1 MRGTRFVRRSALAAT
16 QSKAFAS
23 FVGALERVVPARP
36 GRLGILTYHHVA
48 DPNGSP
54 QLYPGLFTDPSE
66 FAAQMEF
73 LASRYR
79 PISLTELLGVRRG
92 EHVLALR
99 SVLVTFDDGYRDF
112 ADHAWPILR
121 RLGIP
126 ATLFIPTAYPGN
138 PGQVFWWDRLYGALR
153 STAAETIDT
162 PEGELRLGSSAERL
176 DAYRELRERVKSLP
190 HEEGMTFVD
199 EVCET
204 LGAPRARSDVLGWPD
219 LRRLE
224 AHGVDLAPH
233 SRTHPLLD
241 RVPIEAA
248 RGEILGS
255 FADLE
260 REVGGG
266 PRVFA
271 YPGGGESPEVVRI
284 LEDEGFE
291 LAFST
296 TRGTN
301 DIRTTDWLRLRRINV
316 GRASA
321 VPLLRAQLLSRWPR
335 PKPDKGGSRA
345 PRTVRRAHISSNS

>member
-1 MRGTRFVRRSALAAT
+1 MNGTAVLRRSALAAT
-16 QSKAFAS
+16 RSRAFAS
-23 FVGALERVVPARP
+23 FVGALERLVPPAP

-48 DPNGSP
+48 DPAASP
-54 QLYPGLFTDPSE
+54 LLYPGLFTDPSE

-79 PISLTELLGVRRG
+79 PVSLAELLAARRG
-92 EHVLALR
+92 EHALPLR

-126 ATLFIPTAYPGN
+126 ALLFVPTAYPGD
-138 PGQVFWWDRLYGALR
+138 PERAFWWDRLYGAIS
-153 STAAETIDT
+153 STDAEAIAT
-162 PEGELRLGSSAERL
+162 PDGELRLASSAERL
-176 DAYRELRERVKSLP
+176 DAYRGLRQRVKSLP
-190 HEEGMTFVD
+190 HEEGMRLID

-204 LGAPRARSDVLGWPD
+204 LCAPAVRSDVLAWPE
-219 LRRLE
+219 LRRLQGE
-224 AHGVDLAPH
+224 GVELAPH

-241 RVPIEAA
+241 KVPLEAA
-248 RGEILGS
+248 REEILGS
-255 FADLE
+255 FEDLG

-266 PRVFA
+266 HRVFA

-284 LEDEGFE
+284 LEGEGFE

-301 DIRTTDWLRLRRINV
+301 DIRTVNWLRLRRINV
-316 GRASA
+316 GRASK
-321 VPLLRAQLLSRWPR
+321 VPLLRAQLLSRWPGFTTA
-335 PKPDKGGSRA
+335 KGGSRR
-345 PRTVRRAHISSNS
+345 PNTVKRTHSASNR